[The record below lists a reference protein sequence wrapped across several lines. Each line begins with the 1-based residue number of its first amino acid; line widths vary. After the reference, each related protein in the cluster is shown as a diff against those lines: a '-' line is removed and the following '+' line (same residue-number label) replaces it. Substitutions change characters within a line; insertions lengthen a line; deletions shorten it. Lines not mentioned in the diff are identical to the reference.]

1 MVGGEA
7 VTAPLNS
14 SFPLDGGR
22 VGDGGARA
30 DLTGNGAGGV
40 DAASRARSGAAGA
53 NTPTKPPVEGEGFDV
68 YAARAQF
75 PILSRTVNGKPLVY
89 LDSAASAQKP
99 RAVIDAMTAA
109 MEHSYANVHRGLHTL
124 ANETTEAF
132 EAARETVARFLNAE
146 SPDQIVWTK
155 GGTEAINLVAAGIG
169 QSIRPGDEIVVTQME
184 HHANIVPW
192 HMLRERGAVLRW
204 APVLDDGALDMAAL
218 AELIGPQTRLVAVTH
233 MSNVLGT
240 VNDVRAVADLAHAAG
255 ALILVDGC
263 QGAVHCSPDVQALGS
278 DFYVFTGHK
287 LFGPTG
293 IGGLYGK
300 RAALEA
306 LPPYQG
312 GGEMIAT
319 VTEDAVTYAGLPHRF
334 EAGTP
339 PILEVLGLGAAIE
352 WMNQFDAD
360 AVRAHELALM
370 ERVRARLDGR
380 SWLTEIGTAAGKG
393 AIFTFTVEG
402 AHAHDIAQV
411 MDRYGVAVRAGLHCA
426 EPLSRRFGLT
436 SSARASFALYNTPE
450 DADAFA
456 DALIKAREFFA

>member
-1 MVGGEA
+1 MAGGETLTIPPPSGEGDREA
-7 VTAPLNS
+7 VE
-14 SFPLDGGR
+14 GR
-22 VGDGGARA
+22 
-30 DLTGNGAGGV
+30 LL
-40 DAASRARSGAAGA
+40 RARFD
-53 NTPTKPPVEGEGFDV
+53 TPPPSFGWSPSPGGGGMPAFDPC
-68 YAARAQF
+68 AARAQF
-75 PILSRTVNGKPLVY
+75 PILSRTVNGRPLVY

-99 RAVIDAMTAA
+99 RAVIDALTAA

-132 EAARETVARFLNAE
+132 EAARETMARFLNAE

-155 GGTEAINLVAAGIG
+155 GGTEAINLVAAGLG

-192 HMLRERGAVLRW
+192 HMLRERFGAVLKW
-204 APVLDDGALDMAAL
+204 VPVLDDGSLDMASL
-218 AELIGPQTRLVAVTH
+218 AALIGPRTRLVAVTH

-240 VNDVRAVADLAHAAG
+240 VNDVRAIADLAHAAG
-255 ALILVDGC
+255 ALVLVDGC
-263 QGAVHCSPDVQALGS
+263 QGAVHCSPDVEALDA

-293 IGGLYGK
+293 IGGLYSK

-319 VTEDAVTYAGLPHRF
+319 VTEETVTYAGLPHRF

-339 PILEVLGLGAAIE
+339 PILEVIGLGAAIT
-352 WMNQFDAD
+352 WMQPFDAD
-360 AVRAHELALM
+360 AVRAHEQALM
-370 ERVRARLDGR
+370 DRVRERLDGR
-380 SWLTEIGTAAGKG
+380 NWLTEIGTAAGKG

-426 EPLSRRFGLT
+426 EPLSRRFGMT
-436 SSARASFALYNTPE
+436 SSARASFALYNTLE